1 MPLKQNELLDASLV
15 LKQAAYVRR
24 DWQFTIPSKFSYED
38 ICLPE
43 RWKHLAEHMN
53 EGDHVVCIAED
64 KSWDAEFRVLATGKG
79 SFVLLR
85 PLSLVRSPQIE
96 PVEPGAPCIG
106 FVPTRG
112 YVIYDALGEAISAH
126 PSHDAATEALNEYL
140 AERKKE
146 AA

>member
-1 MPLKQNELLDASLV
+1 M
-15 LKQAAYVRR
+15 
-24 DWQFTIPSKFSYED
+24 T
-38 ICLPE
+38 
-43 RWKHLAEHMN
+43 

-64 KSWDAEFRVLATGKG
+64 KSWDAEFRVLAAGKG
-79 SFVLLR
+79 GFVLLR

-96 PVEPGAPCIG
+96 AVEPGEPHIG

-112 YVIYDALGEAISAH
+112 YCIYDANGEAVSAH